1 MQFTPVR
8 LGDAGSP
15 VMVLVT
21 VCIAQFMVP
30 FMLTAVGV
38 ALPSLGRD
46 LGASAV
52 QLGLVEQLYALALA
66 MSMLACGRLG
76 DIVGQRRVLLPGL
89 AVFTGLTLLVGLAPS
104 VELVMALR
112 FGQGIGAAMMLS
124 GSLALVAAAYPPE
137 LRGRVIGIVSAFTYA
152 GLSIGPVLGGYTTD
166 HFGWRSVF
174 LMVVPPGLA
183 ATAMCLWRMRPQ
195 PGADKGAHM
204 DWPGSLVYAVSVCM
218 VMTGAARATSVPLGP
233 VLMAAGLV
241 GLVLFLKVEER
252 SKSPLLDVNLL
263 LRNRFF
269 SLSCLA
275 AFGNYAAVFGVTF
288 LFSLFLQYAK
298 GLPPREA
305 GLILLIQP
313 VMQVLTAP
321 LSGRLS
327 DRIDPGRVATAGM
340 LFSAAGLLLAMATI
354 APGMPVWLLAAELV
368 CIGIGFGIFVT
379 ANSVAIMSSVD
390 KAHFGVASGMVG
402 AMRTLGMACSMTAVS
417 LIFALH
423 LGEAAITPAVL
434 PEFLSAT
441 RTGLAVAAVFSCLGV
456 LVSVG
461 RGRKQD

>member
-1 MQFTPVR
+1 MQRTPV
-8 LGDAGSP
+8 GAGTAAPSD
-15 VMVLVT
+15 MVLAT
-21 VCIAQFMVP
+21 VCVAQFMVP

-66 MSMLACGRLG
+66 MSMLAFGRLG

-89 AVFTGLTLLVGLAPS
+89 AVFTGLTLLLGLAPS

-112 FGQGIGAAMMLS
+112 FGQGVGAAMMLS
-124 GSLALVAAAYPPE
+124 GSLALVAATYPAH

-152 GLSIGPVLGGYTTD
+152 GLSVGPVLGGCTTD

-183 ATAMCLWRMRPQ
+183 ATAMCLWRMRPRS
-195 PGADKGAHM
+195 GADSGAHM
-204 DWPGSLVYAVSVCM
+204 DWCGSLVYAAAVCM
-218 VMTGAARATSVPLGP
+218 LMTGAAHAASVPLGP
-233 VLMAAGLV
+233 ALALAGLA
-241 GLVLFLKVEER
+241 GLVLFLRVEAR
-252 SKSPLLDVNLL
+252 SKSPLLNVNLL
-263 LRNRFF
+263 LHNRFF

-288 LFSLFLQYAK
+288 LFSLFLQLAK

-313 VMQVLTAP
+313 VTQVLAAP
-321 LSGRLS
+321 VSGRLS
-327 DRIDPGRVATAGM
+327 DRTDPGRVATAGI
-340 LFSAAGLLLAMATI
+340 LCSAVGLLLAMGTLS
-354 APGMPVWLLAAELV
+354 PDMSVWLLAAELV

-379 ANSVAIMSSVD
+379 ANSVAIMNSVD
-390 KAHFGVASGMVG
+390 KSHFGVASGMVG

-423 LGEAAITPAVL
+423 LGEAAITPAVQHQ
-434 PEFLSAT
+434 FLSAT
-441 RTGLAVAAVFSCLGV
+441 RTGLAVAAVFACLGV

-461 RGRKQD
+461 RGRKRA